1 MDRLDWVDGW
11 PQVRSGQGPSEGP
24 QPGPTT
30 ALAAPK
36 PSRGDW
42 AAAPDPQ
49 APTALRSTSSGT
61 LLTRSTSTSGAR
73 VEADLKS
80 SGTPYGLV
88 TTARDGSS
96 LRLTIDPAKHT
107 ARLEQV
113 RHGRVTA
120 SRSTAV
126 PTTVDLAT
134 WQAAALE
141 VRGDRV
147 VASLSPARLGDPY
160 ATVAV
165 DARRGPA
172 PTEAGAF
179 AGGAGA
185 GVANLS
191 VAEPARTAALVT
203 DRVPNRLDRRA
214 SDEFSSTTLAGWTWR
229 RPDPAARVVDGALQ
243 WPTQP
248 GDLVGTVNDA
258 SVLLR
263 DPGDG
268 EWAVETKVSIDLGTD
283 TVRNFQQAGLVAWA
297 GDDDFARL
305 SHVAI
310 WNTRQVEFG
319 REMPYAGRLSY
330 GGTIVGPPAATTW
343 LRITHRVDP
352 ANGEHELRAWSSTDG
367 QNWVRGGVW
376 TLPAASDIQ
385 VGLTSHGGA
394 GATASFDYVRL
405 YR

>member
-1 MDRLDWVDGW
+1 V
-11 PQVRSGQGPSEGP
+11 
-24 QPGPTT
+24 
-30 ALAAPK
+30 
-36 PSRGDW
+36 
-42 AAAPDPQ
+42 
-49 APTALRSTSSGT
+49 
-61 LLTRSTSTSGAR
+61 GA
-73 VEADLKS
+73 
-80 SGTPYGLV
+80 
-88 TTARDGSS
+88 
-96 LRLTIDPAKHT
+96 
-107 ARLEQV
+107 
-113 RHGRVTA
+113 
-120 SRSTAV
+120 
-126 PTTVDLAT
+126 
-134 WQAAALE
+134 
-141 VRGDRV
+141 
-147 VASLSPARLGDPY
+147 
-160 ATVAV
+160 
-165 DARRGPA
+165 
-172 PTEAGAF
+172 
-179 AGGAGA
+179 
-185 GVANLS
+185 ANLS
-191 VAEPARTAALVT
+191 VAEPARTAPLVP
-203 DRVPNRLDRRA
+203 DRVPNTLDPSA
-214 SDEFSSTTLAGWTWR
+214 SDEFTSSSLTGWTWR
-229 RPDPAARVVDGALQ
+229 RPDPAAHVVDGALQ
-243 WPTQP
+243 WPTQA

-367 QNWVRGGVW
+367 RNWVRGGVW

-385 VGLTSHGGA
+385 IGLTSHGGA